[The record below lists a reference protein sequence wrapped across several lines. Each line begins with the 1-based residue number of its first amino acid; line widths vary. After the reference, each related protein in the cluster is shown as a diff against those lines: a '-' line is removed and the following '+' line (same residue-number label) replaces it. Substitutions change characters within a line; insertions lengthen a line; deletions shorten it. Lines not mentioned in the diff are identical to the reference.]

1 MKKLP
6 ACITVD
12 IEGTAW
18 REEGEKIHCEFSL
31 MFCKGFNHYPQFV
44 GSICEEECGEL
55 LRELFKRKRN
65 KKLSES
71 K

>member
-31 MFCKGFNHYPQFV
+31 MFCKGFNHYE
-44 GSICEEECGEL
+44 SL
-55 LRELFKRKRN
+55 LFTVQVL
-65 KKLSES
+65 
-71 K
+71 